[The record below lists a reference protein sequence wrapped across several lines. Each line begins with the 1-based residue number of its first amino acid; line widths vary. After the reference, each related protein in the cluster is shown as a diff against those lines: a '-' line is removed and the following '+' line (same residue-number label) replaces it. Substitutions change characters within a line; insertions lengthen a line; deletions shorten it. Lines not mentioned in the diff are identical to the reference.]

1 MTWGPFIGRWPR
13 AKKGYDMNQVI
24 TDGLILM
31 PPAFADGLG
40 DWSRQDGRPGSDTWA
55 TAPNAAIVAAD
66 SDFGDCLEI
75 LKIDATTKVRS
86 MGQTPIIPGLYLRV
100 SARVKVLSGNLPDLR
115 IAAWPGAG
123 SDTYVSGL
131 TETATSVDTD
141 SYGSIVTVT
150 AILGSGQRG
159 GVDMAWGTGP
169 NYAHVGLDL
178 TGANGGQVR
187 IESITIEDVTNVF
200 LRDLMDWVDV
210 RDYGAVGDGVTD
222 DRAAFA
228 AADAAADGREVVVPD
243 GDYYIA
249 SSVTF
254 TNPARFDG
262 RIIMPDDVRLAL
274 NENFDLDGY
283 AEAFGDEVLGLKKGL
298 QQLFNQSDF
307 EAFDLCGRRIILEE
321 PLDIQGIVRNKNTY
335 ANRRV
340 LRNGQ
345 FTAATSTAWNDT
357 VTSRSASWSA
367 SSSFELSGV
376 SNADTIEVGS
386 LVTAPQGVGREVYV
400 RAVNPAQ
407 NKVFLSSPLGAPPA
421 TQTYTFT
428 RFKYML
434 DFIGWQNLQ
443 RFIVSD
449 IEFLCAGLCSAIN
462 LSLDGLVFSI
472 QDCYFT
478 GPKDRAITSADE
490 GCQGMQIDRCQFLSN
505 EQTVDVPQR
514 KSICFNINSSD
525 CKIRDNR
532 ANKFL
537 HFGVI
542 SGSGNIISGNH
553 FFQGDSIVE
562 GVRSPG
568 LVIADANA
576 KCTFTSNYV
585 DNCYIEWT
593 NEKDPTPD
601 FSGGLSFH
609 GLTVQGN
616 IFFATNTAPWMRFI
630 SIKPH
635 GTDHFING
643 MSVTGNLFKK
653 TNGAQL
659 EAVDGVDDSIAALDL
674 NRTADLEFKGNTY
687 HGIIKRTENPISVR
701 AVEGSA
707 MQTWNVDLSDYL
719 PFDAPVK
726 YALSVLPDGPL
737 RSSSNVIVYSSPYAQ
752 GLQGTGGQTLNVTWS
767 QALKGAAYVTAR
779 CDN

>member
-1 MTWGPFIGRWPR
+1 
-13 AKKGYDMNQVI
+13 MNQVI

-75 LKIDATTKVRS
+75 VKIDATTKLRS
-86 MGQTPIIPGLYLRV
+86 MGQTPVIPGTYLRI
-100 SARVKVLSGNLPDLR
+100 SARVKVLSGNLPDVR
-115 IAAWPGAG
+115 IAAWPGTG
-123 SDTYVSGL
+123 SNTYVSGL
-131 TETATSVDTD
+131 TETASSVDIPG
-141 SYGSIVTVT
+141 YGSIVTVS
-150 AILGSGQRG
+150 AILGSGERG

-169 NYAHVGLDL
+169 SYAHVGLDL
-178 TGANGGQVR
+178 TGPNGGQVR
-187 IESITIEDVTNVF
+187 IESITVEDVTSVF
-200 LRDLMDWVDV
+200 HRKLMDWVDV
-210 RDYGAVGDGVTD
+210 RDYGAVGDGTTD
-222 DRAAFA
+222 DRAAFF
-228 AADAAADGREVVVPD
+228 AADAAAAGREVLIPA
-243 GDYYIA
+243 GDYY
-249 SSVTF
+249 VGNNLTL
-254 TNPARFDG
+254 TNPARFEG
-262 RIIMPDDVRLAL
+262 RLVMPDAARLSL

-283 AEAFGDEVLGLKKGL
+283 TEAFGDEVTGLKKGL
-298 QQLFNQSDF
+298 QQLFNQSEF
-307 EAFDLCGRRIILEE
+307 EAFDLCGRRVVLDA
-321 PLDIQGIVRNKNTY
+321 PLDIQAIVGNRNTY

-345 FTAATSTAWNDT
+345 FTAAASSAWNDT
-357 VTSRSASWSA
+357 VTSRSANWSA
-367 SSSFELSGV
+367 NSAFELSNV
-376 SNADTIEVGS
+376 SNAASIEVGS

-400 RAVNPAQ
+400 RAVNAAQ

-421 TQTYTFT
+421 NQTYTFT
-428 RFKYML
+428 RFKFML

-449 IEFLCAGLCSAIN
+449 IEFLCGGLCSAIN
-462 LSLDGLVFSI
+462 LSLDGLVFQI
-472 QDCYFT
+472 QDCFFT
-478 GPKDRAITSADE
+478 APKDRAITSADE

-505 EQTVDVPQR
+505 EQAINVPQR
-514 KSICFNINSSD
+514 KTICFNINSSD

-553 FFQGDSIVE
+553 FFQGDGIVE

-568 LVIADANA
+568 LVIAEANA
-576 KCTFTSNYV
+576 KCTFTGNYV

-593 NEKDPTPD
+593 NEKDPSPD

-630 SIKPH
+630 AIKPH
-635 GTDHFING
+635 GSDHFING

-659 EAVDGVDDSIAALDL
+659 EAVDGVDDSIANLDL
-674 NRTADLEFKGNTY
+674 NRTADLEFKGNVF
-687 HGIIKRTENPISVR
+687 HGIVKRTENPISIRSVQ
-701 AVEGSA
+701 GSA
-707 MQTWNVDLSDYL
+707 VQTWNVDLSDWL
-719 PFDAPVK
+719 PFGAPAK

-737 RSSSNVIVYSSPYAQ
+737 RSVSNVIVYSSPYAQ
-752 GLQGTGGQTLNVTWS
+752 GLQGVGGQTLRVTWS
-767 QALKGAAYVTAR
+767 QAVRGAAYVTAR

>member
-1 MTWGPFIGRWPR
+1 
-13 AKKGYDMNQVI
+13 MNQVI

-75 LKIDATTKVRS
+75 VKIDATTKLRS
-86 MGQTPIIPGLYLRV
+86 MGQTPVIPGTYLRI
-100 SARVKVLSGNLPDLR
+100 SARVKVLSGNLPDVR
-115 IAAWPGAG
+115 IAAWPGTG
-123 SDTYVSGL
+123 TDTYVSGL
-131 TETATSVDTD
+131 TETASAVDITE
-141 SYGSIVTVT
+141 YGSIVTVT

-159 GVDMAWGTGP
+159 GVDLAWGTAP
-169 NYAHVGLDL
+169 SYAHVGLDL
-178 TGANGGQVR
+178 TGPNGGQVR
-187 IESITIEDVTNVF
+187 IESITVEDVTSVF
-200 LRDLMDWVDV
+200 HRKLMDWVDV
-210 RDYGAVGDGVTD
+210 RDYGALGDGTTND
-222 DRAAFA
+222 SAAFVA
-228 AADAAADGREVVVPD
+228 ANAAADGREILVPE
-243 GDYYIA
+243 GDYYCG

-254 TNPARFDG
+254 TNPARFEG
-262 RIIMPDDVRLAL
+262 RIIMPDATRLAL

-283 AEAFGDEVLGLKKGL
+283 AEAFGDEVIGLKKGL
-298 QQLFNQSDF
+298 QQLFNQSEF
-307 EAFDLCGRRIILEE
+307 EAFDLCGRRIVLTE
-321 PLDIQGIVRNKNTY
+321 PLDIQAIVGNKNTY

-340 LRNGQ
+340 LRNVQ
-345 FTAATSTAWNDT
+345 FTAAASSAWNDT
-357 VTSRSASWSA
+357 VTTRSATWSA
-367 SSSFELSGV
+367 SSAFELSNV
-376 SNADTIEVGS
+376 SNAASIEVGS

-400 RAVNPAQ
+400 RAVNAAQ

-421 TQTYTFT
+421 NQTYTFT
-428 RFKYML
+428 RFKFML

-449 IEFLCAGLCSAIN
+449 IEFLCGGLCSAIN
-462 LSLDGLVFSI
+462 LSLDGLVFQI
-472 QDCYFT
+472 QDCFFT
-478 GPKDRAITSADE
+478 APKDRAITSADE

-505 EQTVDVPQR
+505 EQAVNVPQR
-514 KSICFNINSSD
+514 KTICFNINSSD

-576 KCTFTSNYV
+576 KCTFTGNYV

-601 FSGGLSFH
+601 FTGGLSFH
-609 GLTVQGN
+609 GLTIQGN

-659 EAVDGVDDSIAALDL
+659 EAVDGVDTSIASLDL
-674 NRTADLEFKGNTY
+674 NRTADLEFKGNVF
-687 HGIIKRTENPISVR
+687 HGIVKRTENPISLR

-707 MQTWNVDLSDYL
+707 VQTWNVDLSDWL
-719 PFDAPVK
+719 PFGAPVK
-726 YALSVLPDGPL
+726 YALSVLPDGPV
-737 RSSSNVIVYSSPYAQ
+737 RSSSNVIVYSAPYAQ
-752 GLQGTGGQTLNVTWS
+752 GLQGVGGQTLRVTWS
-767 QALKGAAYVTAR
+767 QAVKGAAYVTAR